1 MHTEEIFPE
10 RNRFSAKILEFVDVL
25 GFGRGSHRGDV
36 SMKESNPLENKI
48 VLSES
53 LEREIELYAFENS
66 MVSAKISAEKNLEEA
81 VLKYEE
87 VQAKYDD
94 ILQSRT
100 WRYSYPLRRIS
111 HWVKS
116 QFRGSAFGR
125 FTLKLFKKIFG

>member
-1 MHTEEIFPE
+1 MRFAKKK
-10 RNRFSAKILEFVDVL
+10 NRFPAKMLECVEVFGL
-25 GFGRGSHRGDV
+25 GLGSLRGRV
-36 SMKESNPLENKI
+36 SMKANNPPEKNL

-53 LEREIELYAFENS
+53 MEREIELYAFENS
-66 MVSAKISAEKNLEEA
+66 IVLAKISAEKKLEEA
-81 VLKYEE
+81 ILKHEE

-116 QFRGSAFGR
+116 QFRSSAFGR
-125 FTLKLFKKIFG
+125 FTLKIFKKIFG

>member
-1 MHTEEIFPE
+1 
-10 RNRFSAKILEFVDVL
+10 
-25 GFGRGSHRGDV
+25 
-36 SMKESNPLENKI
+36 MKEKNHLENKI
-48 VLSES
+48 VLRES
-53 LEREIELYAFENS
+53 LEREIELYAFENT
-66 MVSAKISAEKNLEEA
+66 MVSARISAERKHEEA
-81 VLKYEE
+81 QSNYEE

-125 FTLKLFKKIFG
+125 FTLKIFKKIFG

>member
-1 MHTEEIFPE
+1 MSMNE
-10 RNRFSAKILEFVDVL
+10 RNQ
-25 GFGRGSHRGDV
+25 
-36 SMKESNPLENKI
+36 LENKI

-53 LEREIELYAFENS
+53 LEREVELYAFENS

-81 VLKYEE
+81 ILKYEE

-94 ILQSRT
+94 VLQSRT

-125 FTLKLFKKIFG
+125 FMLKVFKKIFG

>member
-1 MHTEEIFPE
+1 
-10 RNRFSAKILEFVDVL
+10 
-25 GFGRGSHRGDV
+25 
-36 SMKESNPLENKI
+36 MKERNPLEKII

-53 LEREIELYAFENS
+53 LEREIDLYAFENS
-66 MVSAKISAEKNLEEA
+66 MVSGKISAERKHEEA
-81 VLKYEE
+81 QRKYEE

-100 WRYSYPLRRIS
+100 WRYSYPVRKIS

-125 FTLKLFKKIFG
+125 FTLRIFKKIFG

>member
-1 MHTEEIFPE
+1 MNE
-10 RNRFSAKILEFVDVL
+10 RN
-25 GFGRGSHRGDV
+25 
-36 SMKESNPLENKI
+36 PLDNKN

-66 MVSAKISAEKNLEEA
+66 MVSAKIAAEENLEEA
-81 VLKYEE
+81 ILKYEE
-87 VQAKYDD
+87 VRAKYDD

-125 FTLKLFKKIFG
+125 FTLRIFKKIFG

>member
-1 MHTEEIFPE
+1 MNE
-10 RNRFSAKILEFVDVL
+10 RNQ
-25 GFGRGSHRGDV
+25 
-36 SMKESNPLENKI
+36 LENKI

-81 VLKYEE
+81 ILKYEE

-100 WRYSYPLRRIS
+100 WRYSYPLRKIS

>member
-1 MHTEEIFPE
+1 M
-10 RNRFSAKILEFVDVL
+10 A
-25 GFGRGSHRGDV
+25 
-36 SMKESNPLENKI
+36 MKENNPLENKI

-53 LEREIELYAFENS
+53 LEREIELYAFENL
-66 MVSAKISAEKNLEEA
+66 MVSAKISAEKKHEEA
-81 VLKYEE
+81 QRRYEE

-125 FTLKLFKKIFG
+125 FTLKVFKKIFG

>member
-1 MHTEEIFPE
+1 
-10 RNRFSAKILEFVDVL
+10 
-25 GFGRGSHRGDV
+25 
-36 SMKESNPLENKI
+36 MKERNPLENKI

-66 MVSAKISAEKNLEEA
+66 MISAKISAEKMLEE
-81 VLKYEE
+81 VQKKYEE

-125 FTLKLFKKIFG
+125 FTLKVFKKIFG

>member
-1 MHTEEIFPE
+1 MED
-10 RNRFSAKILEFVDVL
+10 R
-25 GFGRGSHRGDV
+25 
-36 SMKESNPLENKI
+36 NPLENKN

-66 MVSAKISAEKNLEEA
+66 MISAKISAEKNLEEA
-81 VLKYEE
+81 ILKYEE

-94 ILQSRT
+94 ILRSRT

-125 FTLKLFKKIFG
+125 FTLKTFKKIFG

>member
-1 MHTEEIFPE
+1 
-10 RNRFSAKILEFVDVL
+10 
-25 GFGRGSHRGDV
+25 
-36 SMKESNPLENKI
+36 MKERNPLENKI
-48 VLSES
+48 VLSAS

-66 MVSAKISAEKNLEEA
+66 MISAKISAERKHEEA
-81 VLKYEE
+81 QRKYEG
-87 VQAKYDD
+87 VQAQYDD
-94 ILQSRT
+94 GLQSRT

>member
-1 MHTEEIFPE
+1 M
-10 RNRFSAKILEFVDVL
+10 SL
-25 GFGRGSHRGDV
+25 
-36 SMKESNPLENKI
+36 KEKNPPENKI

-53 LEREIELYAFENS
+53 LGREIELYAFENS

-81 VLKYEE
+81 ILKYEE

-100 WRYSYPLRRIS
+100 WRYSHPLRKIS

-125 FTLKLFKKIFG
+125 FTLKIFKKIFG

>member
-1 MHTEEIFPE
+1 
-10 RNRFSAKILEFVDVL
+10 
-25 GFGRGSHRGDV
+25 
-36 SMKESNPLENKI
+36 MKERNPLENKI

-66 MVSAKISAEKNLEEA
+66 MISAKISAEKKLEE
-81 VLKYEE
+81 VQKKYEG

-100 WRYSYPLRRIS
+100 WRYSYPLRKIS

-116 QFRGSAFGR
+116 QFRSSAFGR

>member
-1 MHTEEIFPE
+1 MNE
-10 RNRFSAKILEFVDVL
+10 RN
-25 GFGRGSHRGDV
+25 
-36 SMKESNPLENKI
+36 PLDNKN

-66 MVSAKISAEKNLEEA
+66 MVSAKIAAEENLEEA
-81 VLKYEE
+81 ILKYEE
-87 VQAKYDD
+87 VRAKYDD

-116 QFRGSAFGR
+116 QFRVSAFGR
-125 FTLKLFKKIFG
+125 FTLRIFKKIFG